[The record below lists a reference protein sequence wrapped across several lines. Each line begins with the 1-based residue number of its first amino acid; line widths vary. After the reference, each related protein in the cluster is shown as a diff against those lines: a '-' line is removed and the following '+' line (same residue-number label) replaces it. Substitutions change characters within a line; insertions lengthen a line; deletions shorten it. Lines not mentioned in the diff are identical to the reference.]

1 VDECKPLKLGVF
13 KPLMQISIMQKR
25 AQKSLRKYEGVHGFG
40 RTGGSGNGNK
50 KFDMNGK
57 NAKTKLPKACPY

>member
-1 VDECKPLKLGVF
+1 
-13 KPLMQISIMQKR
+13 MQISIMQKR